1 MGPSVPF
8 ELAIK
13 IQIDRDNGPNL
24 LIHTGDPM
32 TAKNKNRSFITIM
45 VASSRWILMIAGVI
59 GVTLLLMIFAGVFHS
74 KVTQE
79 NASRR
84 NLIPSDAQFAIVKL
98 ITQPR
103 FESAIGAIKPVHEAS
118 VASKILARVLEVNVT
133 AGKKVTEG
141 EVLVRL
147 SDDEQQS
154 RVRQAEADRDSSQ
167 AEFQL
172 AKMDLDRATQLVR
185 TNSISQAEYDS
196 NLTRVQ
202 TTQANLNRANRTVEE
217 AKVFLD
223 YATVNSPFSGIVI
236 DKAVQTGDTVS
247 PGQTLLNLYDPT
259 HMQLVANV
267 RESLAMKLKVGQQ
280 LPAELESLGLKCF
293 ATVSEVV
300 PKADASSRSF
310 EVKVTGPCP
319 QGVYSGMFGRLMLP
333 LEDEQLLLVPK
344 IAIQRVGQLTYVQVA
359 DQEFLVRRSVQ
370 LGRTFDDQ
378 IEILSGLK
386 AGEQVLLP
394 AALEQGLIK

>member
-1 MGPSVPF
+1 
-8 ELAIK
+8 
-13 IQIDRDNGPNL
+13 
-24 LIHTGDPM
+24 M
-32 TAKNKNRSFITIM
+32 TAKNKSRSWIAIIL
-45 VASSRWILMIAGVI
+45 ASSRWILISAGVI

-74 KVTQE
+74 KVPQE
-79 NASRR
+79 STSQRTPMR
-84 NLIPSDAQFAIVKL
+84 NLIPKDAQFAIVKQ

-133 AGKKVTEG
+133 AGKKVTAG

-147 SDDEQQS
+147 SDDEQKS
-154 RVRQAEADRDSSQ
+154 RVMQAEADRDSRQ

-172 AKMDLDRATQLVR
+172 AKSELDRATQLLR
-185 TNSISQAEYDS
+185 SKSISQSEYDS
-196 NLTRVQ
+196 GLTRVQ
-202 TTQANLNRANRTVEE
+202 TTQANLNRATRAVEE

-223 YATVNSPFSGIVI
+223 YATVVSPFSGIVI

-259 HMQLVANV
+259 QMQLVANV

-359 DQEFLVRRSVQ
+359 NQESLVRRSVQ
-370 LGRTFDDQ
+370 LGRAFDDQ
-378 IEILSGLK
+378 IEILSGLQ

-394 AALEQGLIK
+394 TALEKGVAK